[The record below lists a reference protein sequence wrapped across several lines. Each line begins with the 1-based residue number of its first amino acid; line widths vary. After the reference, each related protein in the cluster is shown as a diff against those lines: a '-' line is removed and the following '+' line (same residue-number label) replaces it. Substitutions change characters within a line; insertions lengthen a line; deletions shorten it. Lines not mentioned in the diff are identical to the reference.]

1 MITEEL
7 KILIYK
13 VLALTGKP
21 EYLLSL
27 AWKYREQE
35 TTISCEKAVE
45 IYRFL
50 VGLNN
55 ASAMNSLG
63 YMHLDEKYFPY
74 NPKTAFFWFSRAA
87 MLGNDTA
94 LSNVGVMYYEGTL
107 GKINKKKAEECY
119 KKAAGSSNIAAMFNL
134 GVICLDNKNYEC
146 AYYWFLKATELGDY
160 NSYLNLVYMKTHN
173 LIDIPKTRLQELVDN
188 IEQINE
194 ESKTLSRKI

>member
-1 MITEEL
+1 MMTEEL

-21 EYLLSL
+21 EYLLNL
-27 AWKYREQE
+27 AREYREQE
-35 TTISCEKAVE
+35 TTISNKKAVE

-55 ASAMNSLG
+55 AYAMNSLG

-87 MLGNDTA
+87 MLGYDTA

-107 GKINKKKAEECY
+107 GKVNKKKAEECY
-119 KKAAGSSNIAAMFNL
+119 RKAAGSSNIAAMFNL
-134 GVICLDNKNYEC
+134 GVMCLENKNYEW

-160 NSYLNLVYMKTHN
+160 NSYLNLVYMQTHN
-173 LIDIPKTRLQELVDN
+173 LFDIPKTVLKDLAND
-188 IEQINE
+188 IEQINNGAR
-194 ESKTLSRKI
+194 TLSRKI